1 MGRLENKL
9 ARAILSKDA
18 KTIKKLTCTKP
29 VANHSTITCMCRP
42 PPWNML
48 R

>member
-18 KTIKKLTCTKP
+18 KTIKKLTGTKHVLSIP
-29 VANHSTITCMCRP
+29 IVTIM
-42 PPWNML
+42 
-48 R
+48 